1 MSNEILDFN
10 DDWDSDYDEDPEDR
24 ERIEKEITEA
34 INKMSPETKQK
45 LIQTYDGMDLR
56 QIVESQY
63 FDDSNKILG
72 VDNQVIKTYYV
83 DIQEGSRIKNALAEM
98 AYNLYVKTT
107 AHGSWAR
114 DPNEDELKH
123 ATRIFACFEKYIMKF
138 MNSYHE
144 PSNPDYFIN
153 MFKYFKN
160 NTKQLNGTF
169 NRMLYLDIFPAF
181 KPTYEEF
188 LDDKTGKLEMLDGI
202 IRRRAGGFTFYE
214 LKLLQDFQRNE
225 YFEKFLN
232 LYSKMKRDCF
242 TYFNGPERDVA
253 LAKLNESIKMF
264 ANNTEYH
271 QLTSEINTLKELLK
285 HFKNLLKQFS
295 YYISIENA
303 LKAHILTQEE
313 YKQKKDYYDSFH
325 IANILKK
332 SPLGLAIYDNYS
344 EYLNEIRNE
353 RNMSDIDELY
363 TLREWSLNIYLNNLK
378 EYTRKKIDRT

>member
-45 LIQTYDGMDLR
+45 LMQLYDGMDLR

-72 VDNQVIKTYYV
+72 VDNQVIRTYYV
-83 DIQEGSRIKNALAEM
+83 DIQEGTQLKNALAEM

-114 DPNEDELKH
+114 YPNEDELKH

-144 PSNPDYFIN
+144 PTNPDYFIN

-181 KPTYEEF
+181 KPTYQEF

-225 YFEKFLN
+225 STGAQTF
-232 LYSKMKRDCF
+232 
-242 TYFNGPERDVA
+242 
-253 LAKLNESIKMF
+253 
-264 ANNTEYH
+264 
-271 QLTSEINTLKELLK
+271 
-285 HFKNLLKQFS
+285 
-295 YYISIENA
+295 
-303 LKAHILTQEE
+303 
-313 YKQKKDYYDSFH
+313 
-325 IANILKK
+325 
-332 SPLGLAIYDNYS
+332 
-344 EYLNEIRNE
+344 
-353 RNMSDIDELY
+353 
-363 TLREWSLNIYLNNLK
+363 
-378 EYTRKKIDRT
+378 